1 MSVLWLG
8 RAQTRDPE
16 GYKLYAAT
24 ITQMSGSYPHQV
36 LARGGRYK
44 VLEGPD
50 DFDRFVVIRFPS
62 MEEAVKYYN
71 SPEYQ
76 AAAVARRESA
86 GRCELVLTE
95 GID

>member
-1 MSVLWLG
+1 MSVFWLG

-16 GYKLYAAT
+16 GYKRYGELVAKVP
-24 ITQMSGSYPHQV
+24 SSYPYQV

-50 DFDRFVVIRFPS
+50 DFDRFVLLRFGS

-76 AAAVARRESA
+76 AAAAVRKASA

-95 GID
+95 AID